1 MRSRIPKQYAR
12 NITYRIQAKDRHSLT
27 KLLHTKSIG
36 NIGSWMPKQY
46 AMNNGYNFANI
57 IVSNFEISSV
67 QEGFK
72 YY

>member
-1 MRSRIPKQYAR
+1 MEQITRSWDQ
-12 NITYRIQAKDRHSLT
+12 NNMHSLT

-57 IVSNFEISSV
+57 FVSNFEISSV